1 MRNNRTNKPAGANEN
16 KEITY
21 LKLESFRVL
30 SAREW
35 DSGYVTAI
43 IAING
48 VVVYNVRVMQ
58 TKDGN
63 HEFLSFPSR
72 KGNDGKYYPCVYVA
86 LSDEDTAKI
95 IEAIDDRL
103 SERDIK

>member
-1 MRNNRTNKPAGANEN
+1 MRNNRTNKPTDANEN
-16 KEITY
+16 KERTY

-35 DSGYVTAI
+35 DSGDVTAI
-43 IAING
+43 ITING
-48 VVVYNVRVMQ
+48 VTIYNVRIMQ

-72 KGNDGKYYPCVYVA
+72 KGNDGKYYPYVYAA
-86 LSDEDTAKI
+86 LSNEDTAKI
-95 IEAIDDRL
+95 IEAIDERL
-103 SERDIK
+103 SERDGK